1 MVNKNRRQMTRGSA
15 PGRDVNLPS
24 VRTETGTLRYIHT
37 EVNPQVYRPLCDLQ
51 MDWPKMVSIWP
62 TADHHS
68 LKGACIHTNTHF

>member
-1 MVNKNRRQMTRGSA
+1 MTRGSA

-62 TADHHS
+62 TTA
-68 LKGACIHTNTHF
+68 

>member
-62 TADHHS
+62 TADHH
-68 LKGACIHTNTHF
+68 GIHTNTHF